1 MKHMSIT
8 FEDVTKI
15 FERIDG
21 SGGLTDAMKSD
32 LNELKTSLKS
42 MSDENTVLN
51 SYKEK
56 YDTTLTKLNA
66 ATSESTEWKEKYS
79 DLAEKY
85 SKHYGQATDPQLQDP
100 DTKQEPDEYAL
111 HSKNNPTT
119 LEELFFYE

>member
-1 MKHMSIT
+1 MSIT

-21 SGGLTDAMKSD
+21 SGGLTDAMKAD

-42 MSDENTVLN
+42 MSDENNTLN
-51 SYKEK
+51 GYKEK

-85 SKHYGQATDPQLQDP
+85 TKHYGQATEP
-100 DTKQEPDEYAL
+100 DTKKEIEQPDEYAL